1 MKRSFDRDNATMR
14 PVTIEPH
21 ANRHAEGSCLIEYG
35 YTRVMCTASIDE
47 RVPPFLRGQG
57 QGWINAEYGMLPRA
71 TNTRNDREAAKG
83 KLSGRTQEIQRLI
96 GRSLRSSCN
105 MKMLGERTIT
115 IDCDVLEADGGTR
128 TAAITGGYVAL
139 ALAIET
145 MLQSRILRASPLI
158 RPVAAVSCGIIKGN
172 VLLDLDYSEDS
183 SADVD
188 TNFVFT
194 EGGQMIEVQGT
205 AEGNPFSFEQFNTM
219 MKVSMLCASELLE
232 KQRIALKKAR

>member
-1 MKRSFDRDNATMR
+1 MKRSFNRDNSTMR
-14 PVTIEPH
+14 PVKIEPN

-35 YTRVMCTASIDE
+35 YTRVMCTASIEE
-47 RVPPFLRGQG
+47 RVPPFLRGAH

-71 TNTRNDREAAKG
+71 TNTRNEREAAKG

-105 MKMLGERTIT
+105 MKLLGERTIT

-139 ALAIET
+139 AMAVKTLT
-145 MLQSRILRASPLI
+145 SSGILRGSPII
-158 RPVAAVSCGIIKGN
+158 RPVAAVSCGLIKDE
-172 VLLDLDYSEDS
+172 VLLDLDYVEDS

-188 TNFVFT
+188 ANFVFT
-194 EGGQMIEVQGT
+194 AGGQMIEVQGT
-205 AEGNPFSFEQFNTM
+205 AEGNPFSFEQFQTM
-219 MKVSMLCASELLE
+219 MRVAMLGVSELLTHQE
-232 KQRIALKKAR
+232 LAIKKS

>member
-1 MKRSFDRDNATMR
+1 MKRSFNRDNSTMR
-14 PVTIEPH
+14 PVKIEPN

-35 YTRVMCTASIDE
+35 YTRVMCTASIEE
-47 RVPPFLRGQG
+47 RVPPFLRGAH

-71 TNTRNDREAAKG
+71 TNTRNEREAAKG

-105 MKMLGERTIT
+105 MKLLGERTIT

-139 ALAIET
+139 AMAVKTLTRSGII
-145 MLQSRILRASPLI
+145 RNSPII
-158 RPVAAVSCGIIKGN
+158 RPVAAVSCGLIKDE
-172 VLLDLDYSEDS
+172 VLLDLDYVEDS

-188 TNFVFT
+188 ANFVFT
-194 EGGQMIEVQGT
+194 AGGQMIEVQGT
-205 AEGNPFSFEQFNTM
+205 AEGDPFSFEQFQTM
-219 MKVSMLCASELLE
+219 MRVAMLGVSELLTHQE
-232 KQRIALKKAR
+232 LAIKKS

>member
-1 MKRSFDRDNATMR
+1 MKRSFNRDNSTMR
-14 PVTIEPH
+14 PVKIEPN

-35 YTRVMCTASIDE
+35 YTRVMCTASIEE
-47 RVPPFLRGQG
+47 RVPPFLRGAG

-71 TNTRNDREAAKG
+71 TNTRNEREAAKG

-139 ALAIET
+139 AMAIKT
-145 MLQSRILRASPLI
+145 LTGSGILRNSPII
-158 RPVAAVSCGIIKGN
+158 RPVAGVSCGIIKN
-172 VLLDLDYSEDS
+172 EVLLDLDYIEDS

-194 EGGQMIEVQGT
+194 QGGQMIEVQGT
-205 AEGNPFSFEQFNTM
+205 AEGNPFSFEQFQTM
-219 MKVSMLCASELLE
+219 MKVAMLGVSELLPLQE
-232 KQRIALKKAR
+232 VAIKKG